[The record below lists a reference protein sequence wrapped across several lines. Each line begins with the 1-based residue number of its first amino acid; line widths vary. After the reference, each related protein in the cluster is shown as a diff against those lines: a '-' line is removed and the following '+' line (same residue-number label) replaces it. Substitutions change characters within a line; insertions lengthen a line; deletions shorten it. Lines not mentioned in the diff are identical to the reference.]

1 MLHRQVMAWKQP
13 SPTTIICKLIKE
25 DKLRALQI
33 SGRMTLVR
41 CADIELMLKSKSYER
56 QVEKKDFDLT
66 ELHTGR
72 NSRDVRAWR
81 VSPSVCRCIG
91 TISHPGKNADR
102 FLFQTP
108 FRSVQNIGTGKQG

>member
-1 MLHRQVMAWKQP
+1 MLHRKVMAWKQP
-13 SPTTIICKLIKE
+13 SPTIIICKLIKK

-66 ELHTGR
+66 ESHRKKFKRCTGM
-72 NSRDVRAWR
+72 AR
-81 VSPSVCRCIG
+81 VAIR
-91 TISHPGKNADR
+91 
-102 FLFQTP
+102 L
-108 FRSVQNIGTGKQG
+108 

>member
-1 MLHRQVMAWKQP
+1 MLHRKVMAWKQP
-13 SPTTIICKLIKE
+13 SPTIIICKLIKE

-81 VSPSVCRCIG
+81 VSP
-91 TISHPGKNADR
+91 
-102 FLFQTP
+102 P
-108 FRSVQNIGTGKQG
+108 FVGVLEQYPI

>member
-13 SPTTIICKLIKE
+13 SPTIIICKLIKE
-25 DKLRALQI
+25 DKLRAPQI

-91 TISHPGKNADR
+91 TISHLGKNADR

>member
-1 MLHRQVMAWKQP
+1 MLHRKVMAWKQP

-91 TISHPGKNADR
+91 TISHLGKNADR